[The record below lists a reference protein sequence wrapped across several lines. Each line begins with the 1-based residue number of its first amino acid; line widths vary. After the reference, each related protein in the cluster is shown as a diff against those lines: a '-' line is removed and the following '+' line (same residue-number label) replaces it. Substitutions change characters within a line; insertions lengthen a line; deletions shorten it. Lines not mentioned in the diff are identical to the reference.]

1 MIQRFTA
8 FRRNLSKLVDDGK
21 VGHTQYQRNADDE
34 PQYEGVIWSDGTVTL
49 RWRTAA
55 KSTSVFNSLRDMLN
69 IHGHPEY
76 GTDIVWHDQ
85 PMPPEWEH
93 QLVAF
98 AEKALAQH
106 REMGIADA
114 KIHAE
119 YSGTGGTLSLLQIVV
134 EADSFELTLFP
145 VQV

>member
-8 FRRNLSKLVDDGK
+8 FRRNLSKLVAENKVSHTDGHRNRDDM
-21 VGHTQYQRNADDE
+21 
-34 PQYEGVIWSDGTVTL
+34 PQFEGVIMSSGRVVISWLTPIGGLSFYDNI
-49 RWRTAA
+49 RA
-55 KSTSVFNSLRDMLN
+55 MLLA
-69 IHGHPEY
+69 HGHPEY
-76 GTDIVWHDQ
+76 GTDIVWHDR
-85 PMPPEWEH
+85 PMPPEWEQ
-93 QLVAF
+93 QLIAF
-98 AEKALAQH
+98 AEKSLAQH

-119 YSGTGGTLSLLQIVV
+119 YGGPGGTLSLLQIVG